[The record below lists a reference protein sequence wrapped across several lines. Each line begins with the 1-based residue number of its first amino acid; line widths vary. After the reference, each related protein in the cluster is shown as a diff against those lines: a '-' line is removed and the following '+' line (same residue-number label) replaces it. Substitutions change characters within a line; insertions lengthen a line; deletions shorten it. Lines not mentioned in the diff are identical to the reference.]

1 MDRITDTQKVGHS
14 HGIRGT
20 SDRIRQFLTTQS
32 NDLDRDLLEVLAA
45 EFNDPVGRAR
55 RDAKMRERMNRIRQ
69 DLDRVPD
76 DTDSPEP

>member
-1 MDRITDTQKVGHS
+1 M
-14 HGIRGT
+14 
-20 SDRIRQFLTTQS
+20 
-32 NDLDRDLLEVLAA
+32 LAA